1 MAIKPH
7 ASFDI
12 QEGNTHMQESWRR
25 PRRGKEIDGA
35 IVKEDCPCGIQ
46 APHFVHS
53 RPPPPAGPRHRFVNH
68 IATPF
73 AL

>member
-53 RPPPPAGPRHRFVNH
+53 RLPPPPRGAAASIR
-68 IATPF
+68 
-73 AL
+73 